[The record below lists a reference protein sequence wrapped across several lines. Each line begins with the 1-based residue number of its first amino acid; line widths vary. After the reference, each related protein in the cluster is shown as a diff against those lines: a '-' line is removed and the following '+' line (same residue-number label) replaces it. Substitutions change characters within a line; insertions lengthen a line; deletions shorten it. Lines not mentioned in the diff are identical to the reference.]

1 LVRALREA
9 VIDTNVLVYDTFE
22 DSLYHEAAARLLDDL
37 DRWLIPLI
45 VVYEYVCF
53 LKGLNVRP
61 ADAKDKLLEYI
72 TGEKCLL
79 VREGVDEVRWAVSRI
94 AEEGLS
100 LARFNDEV
108 VLSVAIRRGASL
120 ASFDAKLRKQAEK
133 LGVNVL
139 PETV

>member
-1 LVRALREA
+1 MRALQEA
-9 VIDTNVLVYDTFE
+9 VIDTSVLVYDTFE
-22 DSLYHEAAARLLDDL
+22 DSLYHEAAARLLDSL

-45 VVYEYVCF
+45 VVYEYVWF

-61 ADAKDKLLEYI
+61 ADARDKLLEYI

-79 VREGVDEVRWAVSRI
+79 VREGADEIRWAFSRI
-94 AEEGLS
+94 VEEELS
-100 LARFNDEV
+100 LARFNDAV

-120 ASFDAKLRKQAEK
+120 ASFDAKLRKQAAK
-133 LGVNVL
+133 LGVNLL